1 MGGKIKMTEETNTDE
16 QEKPSEEVST
26 EDKEEKSE
34 GDEETTPSP
43 SNPIQEARQVR
54 DELRKDIATF
64 RVLKESI
71 DEEKVKNIL
80 SGRAEAGQPEPVKDV
95 EEEAKKAAMSL
106 LEGSGL
112 NPFK

>member
-1 MGGKIKMTEETNTDE
+1 MTEETTNE
-16 QEKPSEEVST
+16 QENTSEEVST
-26 EDKEEKSE
+26 EDTDEKSE

-43 SNPIQEARQVR
+43 SNPIEEARQVR

-64 RVLKESI
+64 KVLKEAI

-80 SGRAEAGQPEPVKDV
+80 SGKAEAGQPEPVKDV

>member
-1 MGGKIKMTEETNTDE
+1 MTEETETTE
-16 QEKPSEEVST
+16 EKPSEEVST
-26 EDKEEKSE
+26 EDTEEKSE

-43 SNPIQEARQVR
+43 SNPIEEARQVR

-71 DEEKVKNIL
+71 DEEKVKDIL
-80 SGRAEAGQPEPVKDV
+80 SGKSEAGQPEPIQDV

>member
-1 MGGKIKMTEETNTDE
+1 MTEETETTE
-16 QEKPSEEVST
+16 EKPSEEVST
-26 EDKEEKSE
+26 EDTEEKSE

-43 SNPIQEARQVR
+43 SNPIEEAKQVR

-71 DEEKVKNIL
+71 DEEKVKDIL
-80 SGRAEAGQPEPVKDV
+80 SGKSEAGQPEPIQDV

>member
-1 MGGKIKMTEETNTDE
+1 MTEETTNE
-16 QEKPSEEVST
+16 QENTSEEVST
-26 EDKEEKSE
+26 EDTEEKSE

-43 SNPIQEARQVR
+43 LNPFEEARQVR
-54 DELRKDIATF
+54 DELRNDIATF
-64 RVLKESI
+64 KVLKEAI

-80 SGRAEAGQPEPVKDV
+80 SGNAEAGQPEPVKDV

>member
-1 MGGKIKMTEETNTDE
+1 MGGKIKMTEETTNE
-16 QEKPSEEVST
+16 QENTSEEVST
-26 EDKEEKSE
+26 EDSEEKSE

-43 SNPIQEARQVR
+43 SNPIEEARQVR

-64 RVLKESI
+64 KVLKEAI

-80 SGRAEAGQPEPVKDV
+80 SGKAEAGQPEPVKDV